1 MNATTERVPSPEMQA
16 TEAPLA
22 QLPAHSIP
30 AREPVPATGFGKVVE
45 AVAAVM
51 MDMEPVGKGGTN
63 KFHDYKYA
71 RMQDILQMLTPL
83 MGKHGLAVFQHE
95 VRHEMFDDGKCIAI
109 HYQFTVAHKSGEIW
123 PERPI
128 QTGMAPCRTSK
139 GTFDDKSFAKAH
151 TSARKYFLLSLFQI
165 PTEDEDDPDNQKGRR
180 VNTPVPG
187 PDGRVPPHKIEHV
200 GSTFQKWGDSYLAA
214 IRTATTTAELNAW
227 DRENDEALGIL
238 SNEPKAA
245 ALHAQIAAETEKLMA
260 KLMPP
265 GSAGD
270 GPPATDDKVPSPKGN
285 RPAVCPDPERDPE
298 SFIVWA
304 DKRMAALTTA
314 VELDLIFENE
324 IDPAADGMMPPDYAA
339 VQNLYELNKKRLGG
353 D

>member
-22 QLPAHSIP
+22 QLPVHSLP

-83 MGKHGLAVFQHE
+83 MGRHGLAVFQHE

-165 PTEDEDDPDNQKGRR
+165 PTEDEDDPDNEKRR
-180 VNTPVPG
+180 KAAAPVPG
-187 PDGRVPPHKIEHV
+187 PDGRVPPHRIEHV

-270 GPPATDDKVPSPKGN
+270 VPPAADDKVPSPRGN
-285 RPAVCPDPERDPE
+285 RPAGVPDAERDPE
-298 SFIVWA
+298 SFVSWA
-304 DKRMAALTTA
+304 IKRMDGINVGEELT
-314 VELDLIFENE
+314 VVWEGE
-324 IDPAADGMMPPDYAA
+324 ITPASDGLMMPDCKALE
-339 VQNLYELNKKRLGG
+339 VHYEQRLAKLGG
-353 D
+353 

>member
-1 MNATTERVPSPEMQA
+1 MNATIERVPSPEMQA

-22 QLPAHSIP
+22 QLPVHSLP

-83 MGKHGLAVFQHE
+83 MGRHGLAVFQHE

-165 PTEDEDDPDNQKGRR
+165 PTEDEDDPDTDRTRKASA
-180 VNTPVPG
+180 PVPG
-187 PDGRVPPHKIEHV
+187 PDGRVPPHKIEPTKTE
-200 GSTFQKWGDSYLAA
+200 TFDSWTPKYLAA
-214 IRTATTTAELNAW
+214 IITAKTSDELRAW
-227 DRENDEALGIL
+227 DAANDELLGIM
-238 SNEPKAA
+238 SNDPKAA
-245 ALHAQIAAETEKLMA
+245 ALYAKIMSETERMTARLAEPGETPK
-260 KLMPP
+260 PP
-265 GSAGD
+265 VA
-270 GPPATDDKVPSPKGN
+270 DDKVPSP
-285 RPAVCPDPERDPE
+285 RPAHIPDPDKDPE
-298 SFIVWA
+298 SFVSWA
-304 DKRMAALTTA
+304 IKRMDGINIGEELT
-314 VELDLIFENE
+314 VVWEGE
-324 IDPAADGMMPPDYAA
+324 ISPASDGLMMPDCKALE
-339 VQNLYELNKKRLGG
+339 VHYEQRLVKLGG
-353 D
+353 